1 MSSHHNNNSN
11 NVKPSVSLDSA
22 LDQTLRPQK
31 WADYVGQELIKKN
44 LHILI
49 QAASERKESIEH
61 LLFYGPAGLGKTTLA
76 LLIAK
81 ELSAQIKTTSGPAIE
96 RVGDLASILTNL
108 SPGDILFIDEIHRL
122 NKTVEEI
129 LYPAMESRSLDII
142 IGKGPSARSI
152 QLELPPFTLIAATT
166 RVAMLSSPLRSRFSG
181 GTFRLE
187 FYTNEEVKKIITRSA
202 NILGMEISGDSAEE
216 IAKRSRYTPRIAN
229 HFLKRCRDFAQVHG
243 GSGIDLNSAKK
254 ALDLMEID
262 ELGLNNHDR
271 RILNILIKKFKG
283 GPVGLQTLAAA
294 TSEDEATI
302 EEVYEPFLL
311 QLGFIE
317 RTPRGRVATENA
329 YKHLNQSR
337 IQKNLL

>member
-1 MSSHHNNNSN
+1 MSIPKNDNLSD
-11 NVKPSVSLDSA
+11 VKPGASLDKA

-31 WADYVGQELIKKN
+31 WDEYVGQELIKKN
-44 LHILI
+44 LRILI

-81 ELSAQIKTTSGPAIE
+81 EIGAQIKTTSGPAIE

-108 SPGDILFIDEIHRL
+108 SPGDLLFIDEIHRL
-122 NKTVEEI
+122 NKSIEEV

-187 FYTNEEVKKIITRSA
+187 FYTNEEVKKIINRSA
-202 NILGMEISGDSAEE
+202 SLLGMEIADDASEE
-216 IAKRSRYTPRIAN
+216 IAKRCRFTPRIAN
-229 HFLKRCRDFAQVHG
+229 HFLKRCRDYAQVNGEKKITLDFAQ
-243 GSGIDLNSAKK
+243 K
-254 ALDLMEID
+254 ALALMEVDI
-262 ELGLNNHDR
+262 LGLNNHDR
-271 RILNILIKKFKG
+271 RILNIIIDKF
-283 GPVGLQTLAAA
+283 
-294 TSEDEATI
+294 
-302 EEVYEPFLL
+302 
-311 QLGFIE
+311 
-317 RTPRGRVATENA
+317 
-329 YKHLNQSR
+329 
-337 IQKNLL
+337 